1 MVNKNTKIAK
11 WPIFRYHCKS
21 FCTFHLNIRMSIH
34 LHKIKIQ
41 KTIFIGGIILFFIKV
56 AAFYL
61 TNSVGILSD
70 ALEST
75 VNIITGFVTLKSL
88 QFAIKPRDED
98 HPYGHGK
105 VELITASI
113 EGILI
118 GIAGILIII
127 EAIKRLGSPVT
138 VVQMDIGIYLLLF
151 TSIVNYLM
159 GKYSIKEGQKSNS
172 IGLIAGGKHLISDT
186 YSTLA
191 LIGGLVIYK
200 FSGLQWIDSV
210 LAIIFGIFI
219 LITGFNVLRTTLN
232 GLMDE
237 ADVTALGILIG
248 HLEEHKSP
256 SWIYIHKLTYL
267 KFGSVSHVDLHLT
280 VPWYFDMRK
289 SKYEIQSL
297 KKIISNHLP
306 EDDVDISIQSEPCE
320 YVMCKTCRV
329 DCYDRKHP
337 FDHDMPWTVELITS
351 TNKYNNTIQSET
363 K

>member
-1 MVNKNTKIAK
+1 
-11 WPIFRYHCKS
+11 
-21 FCTFHLNIRMSIH
+21 MSIH

-41 KTIFIGGIILFFIKV
+41 KTIFVGGIILFFIKV

-127 EAIKRLGSPVT
+127 EAIKRLGSPVA

-151 TSIVNYLM
+151 TSIINYLM
-159 GKYSIKEGQKSNS
+159 GWFSIKEGKKSQS

-210 LAIIFGIFI
+210 LAIVFGLFI
-219 LITGFNVLRTTLN
+219 LITGFNVLKTTLN

-237 ADVTALGILIG
+237 ADVGALGILIS

-256 SWIYIHKLTYL
+256 TWIYIHKMTYL

-280 VPWYFDMRK
+280 VPWYFNMRQ
-289 SKYEIQSL
+289 SEQEVQSL

-320 YVMCKTCRV
+320 YAMCKNCKV
-329 DCYDRKHP
+329 ECYDRKYA
-337 FDHDMPWTVELITS
+337 FEQELPWTVELITS
-351 TNKYNNTIQSET
+351 TNQYNNTSPLET

>member
-1 MVNKNTKIAK
+1 
-11 WPIFRYHCKS
+11 
-21 FCTFHLNIRMSIH
+21 MSIH

-41 KTIFIGGIILFFIKV
+41 RNIFIGGIILFLIKV

-75 VNIITGFVTLKSL
+75 VNIVTGFVTLKSL
-88 QFAIKPRDED
+88 KFAVKPRDED

-105 VELITASI
+105 VELITASV

-118 GIAGILIII
+118 GVAGIMIII
-127 EAIKRLGSPVT
+127 EAIKRLGSPVE
-138 VVQMDIGIYLLLF
+138 VVLMDIGIYLLLI
-151 TSIVNYLM
+151 TSVINYMM
-159 GKYSIKEGQKSNS
+159 GTYSIKEGQKYHS

-200 FSGLQWIDSV
+200 YSGLQWIDSV
-210 LAIIFGIFI
+210 LAIVFGLFI
-219 LITGFNVLRTTLN
+219 LITGFNVLKSTVN

-237 ADVTALGILIG
+237 ADVSALNVLVG
-248 HLEEHKSP
+248 HIAEHKHP

-289 SKYEIQSL
+289 SKVEIQSL
-297 KKIISNHLP
+297 KKIISSHLP
-306 EDDVDISIQSEPCE
+306 EDDVDISIQSEPCL
-320 YVMCKTCRV
+320 YAMCKNCQMV
-329 DCYDRKHP
+329 CYDRKHD
-337 FDHDMPWTVELITS
+337 FEKVEVWTIELITD
-351 TNKYNNTIQSET
+351 TNKYSKSEGNET
-363 K
+363 N

>member
-1 MVNKNTKIAK
+1 
-11 WPIFRYHCKS
+11 
-21 FCTFHLNIRMSIH
+21 MSVH

-88 QFAIKPRDED
+88 QFATKPRDED

-105 VELITASI
+105 VELITASV

-118 GIAGILIII
+118 GVAGIMIII
-127 EAIKRLGSPVT
+127 EAVKRLGSPVE
-138 VVQMDIGIYLLLF
+138 VVQMSTGIYLLLF
-151 TSIVNYLM
+151 TSMINYLM
-159 GKYSIKEGQKSNS
+159 GKYSIKQGQKSHS

-200 FSGLQWIDSV
+200 LSGLQWIDSV
-210 LAIIFGIFI
+210 LAIVFGVFI
-219 LITGFNVLRTTLN
+219 LVTGYNVLRSTLN

-237 ADVTALGILIG
+237 ADVTALSILIQ
-248 HLEEHKSP
+248 HLEDRKIAA
-256 SWIYIHKLTYL
+256 WIYIHKLTYL

-280 VPWYFDMRK
+280 VPWYFDMRQ
-289 SKYEIQSL
+289 SKNEIQSL

-320 YVMCKTCRV
+320 YVMCKHCRM
-329 DCYDRKHP
+329 DCYDRKHA
-337 FDHDMPWTVELITS
+337 FIKTENWTVELITGV
-351 TNKYNNTIQSET
+351 NKYNKSEILET

>member
-1 MVNKNTKIAK
+1 
-11 WPIFRYHCKS
+11 
-21 FCTFHLNIRMSIH
+21 MSIQ

-41 KTIFIGGIILFFIKV
+41 RTIFIGGIILFIIKV

-105 VELITASI
+105 VELITASV

-118 GIAGILIII
+118 GVAGILIII
-127 EAIKRLGSPVT
+127 EAIKRLGSPVE
-138 VVQMDIGIYLLLF
+138 VIQMDIGIYLLLL
-151 TSIVNYLM
+151 TSVINYLM
-159 GKYSIKEGQKSNS
+159 GSYSIKEGQKYHS
-172 IGLIAGGKHLISDT
+172 IGLIAGGRHLISDT

-200 FSGLQWIDSV
+200 FSGLQWLDSV
-210 LAIIFGIFI
+210 LAIVFGVFI
-219 LITGFNVLRTTLN
+219 LFTGFNVLKTTLN

-237 ADVTALGILIG
+237 ADVSALSILIN
-248 HLEEHKSP
+248 HIAEHKTS
-256 SWIYIHKLTYL
+256 SWIYMHKLTYL

-289 SKYEIQSL
+289 SKEEIQSL
-297 KKIISNHLP
+297 KKIISTHLP
-306 EDDVDISIQSEPCE
+306 EDDVDISIQSEPCK
-320 YVMCKTCRV
+320 YTMCKNCLM
-329 DCYDRKHP
+329 DCYDRKHV
-337 FDHDMPWTVELITS
+337 FEQEDLWTVELITG
-351 TNKYNNTIQSET
+351 TNKFS
-363 K
+363 KSD